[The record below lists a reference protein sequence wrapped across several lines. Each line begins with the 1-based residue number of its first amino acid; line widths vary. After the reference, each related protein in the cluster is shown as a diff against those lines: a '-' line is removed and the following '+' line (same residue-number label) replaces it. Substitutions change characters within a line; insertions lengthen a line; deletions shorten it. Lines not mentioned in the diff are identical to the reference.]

1 MQGCM
6 AFLRR
11 KRQKTGRSE
20 LLPVVFV
27 QFLLS
32 GVRLRQPEQHAEE
45 KNSAAVAA
53 RPPYSRG
60 NITPEAGRI
69 TLATRIARHRP
80 NSTRTSGRTQGA
92 QRRGRRRVTMCSACS
107 SVHASAHSSRGS
119 VMSMAA
125 SGAMPPRWYCRRQTA
140 CRYAH
145 SPASMSV
152 TAHDAHPAQRCP
164 AGIGGWRP
172 VQQLRELDAERVC
185 EPLQRLHVRAGAAGL
200 VIRYGLPRRVHGLRQ
215 SVLRQMPAH
224 AGAADVGSNVA
235 HGVHLAQSI
244 PCAGAICHA
253 KNLCAHKKPAE
264 ANFCRSWFVQFL
276 LSAVLQRG

>member
-27 QFLLS
+27 QFYCPVS
-32 GVRLRQPEQHAEE
+32 GCVSQSSAPRR

-60 NITPEAGRI
+60 NITPEAGRT

-80 NSTRTSGRTQGA
+80 NSTRTSGCTQGA
-92 QRRGRRRVTMCSACS
+92 QQQRLGYEHGRQRRHVPALVLPETDRVQVCPQ
-107 SVHASAHSSRGS
+107 
-119 VMSMAA
+119 
-125 SGAMPPRWYCRRQTA
+125 SGQYERDGP
-140 CRYAH
+140 
-145 SPASMSV
+145 
-152 TAHDAHPAQRCP
+152 HDAHPAQRCP

-215 SVLRQMPAH
+215 IVLRQLPAH

-253 KNLCAHKKPAE
+253 KNLCARKKPAE
-264 ANFCRSWFVQFL
+264 ANFCRSCLCSFTVRGF
-276 LSAVLQRG
+276 SARSDRG